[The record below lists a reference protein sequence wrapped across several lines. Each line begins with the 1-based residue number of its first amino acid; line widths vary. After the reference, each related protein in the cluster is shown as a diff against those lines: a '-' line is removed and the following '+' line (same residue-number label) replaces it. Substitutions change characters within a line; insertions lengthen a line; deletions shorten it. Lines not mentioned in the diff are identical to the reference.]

1 MQFKGTVINSST
13 EEREMT
19 GKDGSKRKAK
29 IAHVLLNVK
38 DGESVEVVNIRSYDP
53 DWTLPEIGK
62 VWTSPRV
69 KKYEN
74 YDGMVGD
81 ATV

>member
-1 MQFKGTVINSST
+1 MQFRGTVLNAST
-13 EEREMT
+13 EDREMT
-19 GKDGSKRKAK
+19 GKDGSKRLTK
-29 IAHVLLNVK
+29 IAHVLLDVK
-38 DGESVEVVNIRSYDP
+38 SGESREVVNIRCYDP
-53 DWTLPEIGK
+53 KWTIPETGK
-62 VWTSPRV
+62 VWESPRV

>member
-1 MQFKGTVINSST
+1 MQLKGTVLNSST
-13 EEREMT
+13 EEREMV
-19 GKDGSKRKAK
+19 GKDGSKRRSR
-29 IAHVLLNVK
+29 IAHVLLDFK
-38 DGESVEVVNIRSYDP
+38 DGDSREVVNIRSYDP
-53 DWTLPEIGK
+53 EWTVPEIGK
-62 VWTSPRV
+62 VWTSPRI

>member
-1 MQFKGTVINSST
+1 MIVKGTVLNSSI
-13 EEREMT
+13 EDREMT
-19 GKDGSKRKAK
+19 DKNGNKRMSK
-29 IAHVLLNVK
+29 IAHVLLDVK
-38 DGESVEVVNIRSYDP
+38 IGESREVVNIRSYDP
-53 DWTLPEIGK
+53 KWTLPEIGK
-62 VWTSPRV
+62 VWESPRI

>member
-1 MQFKGTVINSST
+1 MIVKGTVLNSSL
-13 EEREMT
+13 EQREMT
-19 GKDGSKRKAK
+19 DKNGGKRMSN
-29 IAHVLLNVK
+29 IAHVLLDCKN
-38 DGESVEVVNIRSYDP
+38 GESREVVNIRCYDP
-53 DWTLPEIGK
+53 SWTLPEIGK
-62 VWTSPRV
+62 VWESPRI

>member
-1 MQFKGTVINSST
+1 MQFKGTVLNSST
-13 EEREMT
+13 EDREMT
-19 GKDGSKRKAK
+19 GKDGNKRKAK
-29 IAHVLLNVK
+29 IAHVLLDVK
-38 DGESVEVVNIRSYDP
+38 DGESREVVNIRSYDP
-53 DWTLPEIGK
+53 EWTLPDIGK

>member
-1 MQFKGTVINSST
+1 MKAKGTVLNSSI
-13 EEREMT
+13 EDREMT
-19 GKDGSKRKAK
+19 DKDGRKRVSK
-29 IAHVLLNVK
+29 IAHVLLDCK
-38 DGESVEVVNIRSYDP
+38 DGDSREVVNIRCYDP
-53 DWTLPEIGK
+53 SWTLPDIGK
-62 VWTSPRV
+62 TWESPRI

>member
-1 MQFKGTVINSST
+1 MQFKGIVLNSSV

-19 GKDGSKRKAK
+19 GKDGSKRNAK
-29 IAHVLLNVK
+29 IAHVLLDVK
-38 DGESVEVVNIRSYDP
+38 DGETREVVNLRGYDP
-53 DWTLPEIGK
+53 EWTCPEIGK
-62 VWTSPRV
+62 SWTSPRV

>member
-1 MQFKGTVINSST
+1 MTFKGTVLNSST
-13 EEREMT
+13 EQREMT
-19 GKDGSKRKAK
+19 GKDGGKRKSN
-29 IAHVLLNVK
+29 IAHVLLDVK
-38 DGESVEVVNIRSYDP
+38 DGDTREVVNIRCYDP
-53 DWTLPEIGK
+53 EWTVPEIGK
-62 VWTSPRV
+62 SWTSPRV